1 MKPVTG
7 PAMLAVAVAAAI
19 CLAPAA
25 QARDPKGISDLQKA
39 AEALQISNI
48 MGRYAGYVIA
58 NRWNEIGE
66 MFALD
71 DPDVHQN
78 VPFAMSG
85 PALRTYFSS
94 RQAEKLGDG
103 VLHQHAFM
111 SPIIEVAGDD
121 QTAKGVWDSP
131 GIDTGAG
138 NSMANWAWVRYAVD
152 FKKIHGEWKIWHL
165 SVLPVWRA
173 AYGEEWSKMVSK
185 DSAGKMTGGGVS
197 AAGAGAPA
205 GGPPAPGG
213 AGPGGAGGPPPGAG
227 PRGGAPGG
235 ATATKWRYNGV
246 GETPL
251 LPAQLPKPYYS
262 FDPKDAY

>member
-1 MKPVTG
+1 MKSVNG
-7 PAMLAVAVAAAI
+7 YGLLAAAVVASGFM
-19 CLAPAA
+19 APIAGA
-25 QARDPKGISDLQKA
+25 KQPKGISDVQKA

-48 MGRYAGYVIA
+48 MGRYSAYVIA
-58 NRWNEIGE
+58 NRWTDIGD

-78 VPFAMSG
+78 VPAVMSG
-85 PALRTYFSS
+85 PALRTYFTA
-94 RQAEKLGDG
+94 RQAEKLRDG
-103 VLHQHAFM
+103 VLHQHSFL

-121 QTAKGVWDSP
+121 QTARGVWDSP

-138 NSMANWAWVRYAVD
+138 ESMANWAWVRYAVD
-152 FKKIHGEWKIWHL
+152 FKKIKGEWKIWHL

-185 DSAGKMTGGGVS
+185 DSAGRMSGGGNTGAA
-197 AAGAGAPA
+197 AAGGS
-205 GGPPAPGG
+205 GGP
-213 AGPGGAGGPPPGAG
+213 GPGPGPGAGAGGP
-227 PRGGAPGG
+227 AP
-235 ATATKWRYNGV
+235 AAAPATKWRYNGV
-246 GETPL
+246 GDTPL